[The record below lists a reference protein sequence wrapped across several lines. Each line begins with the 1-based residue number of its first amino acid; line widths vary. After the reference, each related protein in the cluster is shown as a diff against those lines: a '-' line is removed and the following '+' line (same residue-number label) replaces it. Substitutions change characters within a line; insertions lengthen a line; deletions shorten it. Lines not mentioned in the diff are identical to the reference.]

1 MAYRLQWWDAAGQTI
16 NQAGTQTYSSADRLL
31 KVFLSTA
38 LPIRGKR
45 HSSTHQWA
53 ETSHNWQEAYTNLL
67 DSLIHQRA
75 DRRSK
80 NYNLAACGTETT
92 ITESYTK

>member
-80 NYNLAACGTETT
+80 NYNRTVARTKPT
-92 ITESYTK
+92 ITES